1 MDDNTLSALR
11 TQLVRLIINQ
21 GTIFS
26 NWIKFAITVQGAL
39 AAGLGFALSDA
50 KYRVF
55 GLIMA
60 LLGIGTALG
69 FAAILVRQAQ
79 WLMWFAQR
87 WNSLA
92 TTSEIFPTRP
102 GEIVRLNPGRVAM
115 LVGGCLLLVAIAW
128 IVIFVVVLLNA
139 APEGAV
145 ECVESLAIKSGL
157 GGEVGGS
164 RGAPNEGGLA
174 APHGYNYPTSAAT
187 SISQATLH
195 TVMARR
201 PHFE

>member
-11 TQLVRLIINQ
+11 TQLVQLIINQ

-26 NWIKFAITVQGAL
+26 NWIKFVITVQGAL

-60 LLGIGTALG
+60 LLGIVTSLG

-87 WNSLA
+87 WDSLA
-92 TTSEIFPTRP
+92 TTSEIFPARP

-115 LVGGCLLLVAIAW
+115 LVGGCLLFVAIAW
-128 IVIFVVVLLNA
+128 IVVFVVVLLNA
-139 APEGAV
+139 
-145 ECVESLAIKSGL
+145 GL
-157 GGEVGGS
+157 E
-164 RGAPNEGGLA
+164 RDEFAQLA
-174 APHGYNYPTSAAT
+174 ANSGPSWPTTRFPAPIGPKSCAMPPQDRVWLNDVGQT
-187 SISQATLH
+187 EQAWPEPSH
-195 TVMARR
+195 
-201 PHFE
+201 PYQ

>member
-11 TQLVRLIINQ
+11 AQLVQLIINQ

-39 AAGLGFALSDA
+39 AAGLGFALSAA

-87 WNSLA
+87 WNSLD

-102 GEIVRLNPGRVAM
+102 GEIAN
-115 LVGGCLLLVAIAW
+115 
-128 IVIFVVVLLNA
+128 
-139 APEGAV
+139 
-145 ECVESLAIKSGL
+145 
-157 GGEVGGS
+157 
-164 RGAPNEGGLA
+164 
-174 APHGYNYPTSAAT
+174 
-187 SISQATLH
+187 
-195 TVMARR
+195 
-201 PHFE
+201 

>member
-11 TQLVRLIINQ
+11 GQLVQLIINQ

-26 NWIKFAITVQGAL
+26 NWIKFAITVQGSL

-50 KYRVF
+50 KYQVF
-55 GLIMA
+55 GLIIA
-60 LLGIGTALG
+60 LLGIVTALG

-128 IVIFVVVLLNA
+128 IVAFVVVLLNA

-145 ECVESLAIKSGL
+145 E
-157 GGEVGGS
+157 
-164 RGAPNEGGLA
+164 
-174 APHGYNYPTSAAT
+174 
-187 SISQATLH
+187 
-195 TVMARR
+195 
-201 PHFE
+201 

>member
-1 MDDNTLSALR
+1 MAWRARLVAPHMCSRVASLLLGRGAGGRSPGFLMARLAGAQASCEGSHSMDDNALSALR

-145 ECVESLAIKSGL
+145 E
-157 GGEVGGS
+157 
-164 RGAPNEGGLA
+164 
-174 APHGYNYPTSAAT
+174 
-187 SISQATLH
+187 
-195 TVMARR
+195 
-201 PHFE
+201 

>member
-11 TQLVRLIINQ
+11 GQLVQLIINQ

-26 NWIKFAITVQGAL
+26 NWIKFAIIVQGAL

-60 LLGIGTALG
+60 LLGIVTALG

-92 TTSEIFPTRP
+92 TTSEFRREQLQGASTHMKSKY
-102 GEIVRLNPGRVAM
+102 VQLACM
-115 LVGGCLLLVAIAW
+115 LVL
-128 IVIFVVVLLNA
+128 A
-139 APEGAV
+139 AGA
-145 ECVESLAIKSGL
+145 LAIRSVPL
-157 GGEVGGS
+157 
-164 RGAPNEGGLA
+164 LA
-174 APHGYNYPTSAAT
+174 TSAEYA
-187 SISQATLH
+187 SL
-195 TVMARR
+195 
-201 PHFE
+201 